1 MVDLIEPRTERL
13 QLRQWRDSDRA
24 PFAKINADPRVME
37 HFPSALTRT
46 ESDAG
51 VDRQI
56 AHIQQHG
63 WGFWAVE
70 RLDDGAF
77 IGFVGIKM
85 VSDELPFAP
94 AVEIGWRLAAEY
106 WGQGYATEAAQASL
120 GVAFDRLALEEVMSF
135 TALPNQRSQA
145 VMERLG
151 MQRDPETFD
160 HPLVPATSPL
170 RCHCLYRLSR
180 ERWRAQ
186 SVR

>member
-1 MVDLIEPRTERL
+1 MADLIEPRTARL

-24 PFAKINADPRVME
+24 PFAEVNADPRVME
-37 HFPSALTRT
+37 HFPSALTRA

-70 RLDDGAF
+70 RLDDQEF
-77 IGFVGIKM
+77 IGFVGIKT
-85 VSDELPFAP
+85 VSEELPFAP
-94 AVEIGWRLAAEY
+94 AVEIGWRLAAES

-120 GVAFDRLALEEVMSF
+120 AVAFDQLALGEVVSF

-151 MQRDPETFD
+151 MERDLKTFD
-160 HPLVPATSPL
+160 HPLVSASSPL

-186 SVR
+186 FGR